1 MIEAA
6 TVLTI
11 VFVFALTVG
20 ALAGPNWYGAR
31 LMLLMSVAGFIG
43 GAIALLPIIAWR
55 L

>member
-1 MIEAA
+1 METAFVLG
-6 TVLTI
+6 TVL
-11 VFVFALTVG
+11 VFALIVG
-20 ALAGPNWYGAR
+20 TLAGPGWYGAR